1 MSDAFARSIAAPYG
15 GGYRLAGTAKRQPTS
30 GEPVPVRRP
39 VRAVHMAT
47 GRDWLTWSDVET
59 GAWEISNVFP
69 GRYLVVLHDS
79 EREHNAAVADFVT
92 AVPMSF
98 A

>member
-1 MSDAFARSIAAPYG
+1 MSGTFARRIAAPAAA
-15 GGYRLAGTAKRQPTS
+15 GYRLAGTAKRQPAS
-30 GEPVPVRRP
+30 GEPVAACRP
-39 VRAVHMAT
+39 VRAVHIAS
-47 GRDWLTWSDVET
+47 GRSWLAWSNAET

-79 EREHNAAVADFVT
+79 EHEHNAAVADFVT
-92 AVPMSF
+92 AVPMTF